1 MMHMMQMTHTVLACI
16 VATAV
21 AFPVQGS
28 PLAAQESPPSGD
40 VPVDGPWGG
49 AKEPGAENLQRFFSS
64 LTSVLND
71 ALDRFDNDTGLP
83 KGSWNP
89 FEETKASNDDRLNAL
104 LDECAELLA
113 SGTVTDIRGK
123 IRALERERHTLE
135 DQVRDALEKQTAAR
149 PRSEREWYAVLG
161 KSKEDW
167 DAAILTAQQRQKDI
181 DAEIFAL
188 RREFA
193 GSIAS
198 LGLEIGPD
206 GHDALLTTVSGD
218 RFVDMAVAF
227 DNVRVVTDQLRR
239 ITERMNESPTT
250 AKRYYGM
257 YVLLVRIMDRI
268 QDSFVEQVETVA
280 VPKVKQFGEEAAAT
294 ERQAKA
300 LLSKADAA
308 HKVTL
313 ERNIAAC
320 ELAQD
325 AVVNYTAYLQA
336 QADRVR
342 ELNKSVEVRLK
353 VAENTYRT
361 MTVSVGIAELIKQGQ
376 LDLQAVLAMEL
387 PALKGFD
394 NTALREQY
402 EQLNARLR
410 GN

>member
-1 MMHMMQMTHTVLACI
+1 MMHMMHTVLACI

-21 AFPVQGS
+21 AFPVLGS
-28 PLAAQESPPSGD
+28 PLAAQDSPPPGD
-40 VPVDGPWGG
+40 VPAEG

-64 LTSVLND
+64 LTSILND
-71 ALDRFDNDTGLP
+71 ALDRFDNDSGLP

-113 SGTVTDIRGK
+113 SGKVTDIRGK
-123 IRALERERHTLE
+123 IRALERERQTLE
-135 DQVRDALEKQTAAR
+135 DQVRDAFEKQTAAR

-167 DAAILTAQQRQKDI
+167 DAAIVASQQRQSDI

-193 GSIAS
+193 GSIAA
-198 LGLEIGPD
+198 LGLEVGPE

-218 RFVDMAVAF
+218 RFVDMALAF
-227 DNVRVVTDQLRR
+227 DNVRVVTEQLRR

-268 QDSFVEQVETVA
+268 QDSFIEQVESVA
-280 VPKVKQFGEEAAAT
+280 IPKVKQFGEEAAAT
-294 ERQAKA
+294 KRQAKA

-325 AVVNYTAYLQA
+325 AVINYTAYLQA
-336 QADRVR
+336 QAERVR
-342 ELNKSVEVRLK
+342 DLNKSVEVRLK

-376 LDLQAVLAMEL
+376 LDLQAVMAMEL

-402 EQLNARLR
+402 EQLNSRLR